1 MGTAFGISLEDV
13 QTVLSSRFG
22 IEASDDE
29 AQAFYDDLCHDLI
42 EDVALNGDD
51 MDEQTD
57 YAHDEIAVQLS
68 DAFVAR
74 HAPLV
79 LARCIHRI
87 GDARGMEMDALVDH
101 LVDTALDIEPI
112 RALAKPDASRPYAQA
127 LEAEIEKQWVVGGVL
142 KAVRS

>member
-51 MDEQTD
+51 M
-57 YAHDEIAVQLS
+57 AAGSV
-68 DAFVAR
+68 VR
-74 HAPLV
+74 
-79 LARCIHRI
+79 RC
-87 GDARGMEMDALVDH
+87 
-101 LVDTALDIEPI
+101 
-112 RALAKPDASRPYAQA
+112 Q
-127 LEAEIEKQWVVGGVL
+127 
-142 KAVRS
+142 RSGF